1 MPLRPARD
9 SYAVVPIPVEREQG
23 DEQAQLNMTERAPEL
38 EELPRGLVLDGEL
51 VALNEQARR
60 TDRSCATRI
69 LHGPDGSCEL

>member
-1 MPLRPARD
+1 MSKRNW
-9 SYAVVPIPVEREQG
+9 
-23 DEQAQLNMTERAPEL
+23 NMTERAPEL